1 MGSFASTHPYNGG
14 IARPV
19 CSDRSSSA
27 LDVALTDVTT
37 HWCRP
42 LMTTDIRFSRQ
53 QIVPSVH
60 ATVHG
65 CDWLLKFRVR
75 DPCRKICIETI
86 ATTSQ
91 RRKNTRFIAC
101 EVFCRWNLQSK
112 SHYSMFGK
120 EHVLFFC
127 MFARGSNQWNFWGN
141 KRALTVR
148 SSSSANLYVHRTNLH
163 FGSRSFHIAA
173 LTVWDSLP
181 STLRSSQTLNTF
193 R

>member
-120 EHVLFFC
+120 EHVLFFAC
-127 MFARGSNQWNFWGN
+127 LLEEVTNEIFGGINVLWPWDHHPPQTCTSI
-141 KRALTVR
+141 ALTFI
-148 SSSSANLYVHRTNLH
+148 SVHARFILQ
-163 FGSRSFHIAA
+163 
-173 LTVWDSLP
+173 L
-181 STLRSSQTLNTF
+181 
-193 R
+193 